1 MADETLFEMPAEQA
15 PKPEPPTRPNEVRVY
30 RADRSQIEW
39 APRSIDAAIPEDHAA
54 RKVWAFLEG
63 LDLREFYASVKAVQ
77 GRAGHPATDPQ
88 VLLALWVYATAEG
101 VASAR
106 QLAQL
111 CEEHDAFR
119 WLRGGVPINY
129 HMLSDFR
136 VEHRAALDDLFSE
149 ILACMS
155 LAGLITLEYVSQDGM
170 RTRASAGAS
179 SFRRRGTLDEC
190 LAEAQQQVERLAQG
204 GTHPD
209 PGIDRREEAARMR
222 AAEDQKRRIE
232 QALEKMPAVKA
243 AKEKQLKTLSKEKR
257 AKVTEPRV
265 STTDPEARV
274 MKMPDGGFRPAY
286 NLEIATDV
294 ENQIIVG
301 VDVVTKGSDYG
312 QAVPMMRQVAERIGD
327 QPKAALIDGSFPTR
341 EDVTTLEKAGITV
354 YAPVRPPRT
363 ETSGRSR
370 FDPRPDDTPEVA
382 AWRAR
387 METDEAKEI
396 YKLRAATSECV
407 NAHARRYGLT
417 RLLVRGVDK
426 VLSVLLLV
434 AVTHN
439 LLRWMAI
446 LQS

>member
-1 MADETLFEMPAEQA
+1 MADDTLFDMPAEQA
-15 PKPEPPTRPNEVRVY
+15 PKPEPPTRPDEVRVY
-30 RADRSQIEW
+30 RADRSQVAW
-39 APRSIDAAIPEDHAA
+39 LPRSLDALIAVDHPV
-54 RKVWAFLEG
+54 RGVWAYLER
-63 LDLREFYASVKAVQ
+63 LDLSDFYASVKAVQ

-88 VLLALWVYATAEG
+88 VLLALWIYATSEG

-111 CEEHDAFR
+111 CQEHDAFR
-119 WLRGGVPINY
+119 WLAGGVPINY

-136 VEHRAALDDLFSE
+136 VQHKAALDDLFTD
-149 ILACMS
+149 ILTCMAES
-155 LAGLITLEYVSQDGM
+155 GLITLGRVAQDGM

-179 SFRRRGTLDEC
+179 SFRRQATLEEC
-190 LAEAQQQVERLAQG
+190 LVEAQQQVERLAQA

-209 PGIDRREEAARMR
+209 HGIDRREEAARMR
-222 AAEDQKRRIE
+222 AAKDRERRVE
-232 QALEKMPAVKA
+232 QALAAMPAVKA

-257 AKVTEPRV
+257 EKVKEPRV
-265 STTDPEARV
+265 STTDPEAHV

-312 QAVPMMRQVAERIGD
+312 QAVPMMRQVTERMGE
-327 QPKAALIDGSFPTR
+327 QPKVALIDGSFPTR
-341 EDVTTLEKAGITV
+341 EDVTTLEKAGINV

-363 ETSGRSR
+363 KTSGRGR
-370 FDPRPDDTPEVA
+370 FDPRPDDTPEVV

-387 METDEAKEI
+387 METEEAKEI

-426 VLSVLLLV
+426 VMSVLLLM

-439 LLRWMAI
+439 LLRWMA